1 MKKADEKQ
9 MWNPQIDVDRDKV
22 TIDNTIVKRPKNIA
36 PSEWY
41 LYWEEHQHFKSLWK
55 DTTCVVPD

>member
-1 MKKADEKQ
+1 